1 MPLWYT
7 APHIIRQ
14 MRNKRSI
21 RIILLKPNKQFV
33 RNCNKAEKG
42 TKKIVPF
49 SVNSSLESIGLKL
62 MNLKILI

>member
-1 MPLWYT
+1 MIMWEAKLT
-7 APHIIRQ
+7 VIRQ

-42 TKKIVPF
+42 TIFFVPF
-49 SVNSSLESIGLKL
+49 SVNSSLESSGLKL